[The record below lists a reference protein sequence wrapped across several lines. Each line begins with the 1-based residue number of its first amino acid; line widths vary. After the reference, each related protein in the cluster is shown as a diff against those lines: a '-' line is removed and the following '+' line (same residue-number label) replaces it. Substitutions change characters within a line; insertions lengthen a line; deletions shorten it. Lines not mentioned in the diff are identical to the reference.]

1 MIEHFGLSLRRVSEL
16 ADVSRSALAYVSRLD
31 EAADKLRT
39 RMKELADKRH
49 RFGCPR
55 IHIVLKREGLVV
67 NHKRTERI
75 YREEKLSLRVRKKK
89 KRASNIR
96 LMLPEA
102 TRPNERWSMD
112 FVQDKLWNGRR
123 FRALTIVDVFSKS
136 CPWIEVDTSIG
147 GDRVARVLDQ
157 VAEERGLPESIT
169 IDNGPEFAGKALDAW
184 AYRNKVQLNFI
195 RPGKPVENA
204 YIESFNGRFRDEC
217 LNEHYF
223 LDLEE
228 ARETIEEWRL
238 DYHSFRPHSS
248 LGGLTPEEFIN
259 QYTERVNL
267 QPA

>member
-1 MIEHFGLSLRRVSEL
+1 MIQHFGLSLRRVSRLVEI
-16 ADVSRSALAYVSRLD
+16 SRFALSYEAKKD
-31 EAADKLRT
+31 EAADKLRS
-39 RMKELADKRH
+39 RMKEIADKRH

-55 IHIVLKREGLVV
+55 MHIILKREGLVV
-67 NHKRTERI
+67 NHKRTERL
-75 YREEKLSLRVRKKK
+75 YKEERLSLKIRKRK

-96 LMLPEA
+96 LELPQA
-102 TRPNERWSMD
+102 TKPNQRWSMD
-112 FVQDKLWNGRR
+112 FVQDKLWSGRR
-123 FRALTIVDVFSKS
+123 FRALTIVDIFSKA

-147 GDRVARVLDQ
+147 GDRVTRVLDQ

-169 IDNGPEFAGKALDAW
+169 VDNGPEFAGKALDAW
-184 AYRNKVQLNFI
+184 AYKNNVKLDFI

-223 LDLEE
+223 LDLKE

-248 LGGLTPEEFIN
+248 LGGLTPEEFTN
-259 QYTERVNL
+259 QYTQKVSL
-267 QPA
+267 QTA